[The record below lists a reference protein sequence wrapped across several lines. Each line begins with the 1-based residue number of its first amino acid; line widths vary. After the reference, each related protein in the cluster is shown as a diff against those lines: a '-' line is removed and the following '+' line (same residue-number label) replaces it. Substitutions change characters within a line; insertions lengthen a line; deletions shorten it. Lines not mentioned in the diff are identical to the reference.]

1 MTTETQRIR
10 EFEVRINE
18 EGIRLDEFLA
28 IRIGRMSRSQANA
41 CIKSGSVG
49 IEPFRN
55 LKPSM
60 KVHVGDKISI
70 TQRLSGDVPMYDA
83 LVLLDETEDFWVF
96 DKPAGMAVHPTANIY
111 HNTVTRYIETQLK
124 AQPYVVHRLDK
135 DTSGVLLVAKNADV
149 VGELGALFLS
159 HDVEKEYEA
168 VCINPR
174 GKFYPGSRIDIDIPL
189 GFAGIVLPRIT
200 MGPGSLNALTHI
212 ECTDIHDDLAWLR
225 VKIDTGRQH
234 QIRVHLAMNGT
245 PIVGDKLYFC
255 GESFYKD
262 FLDGEPTP
270 QFAPVRHLLHAASL
284 GLRWQ
289 GRDYRWHAPIPEI
302 MTSVFRSNTATTW
315 FPTDYARL
323 YMGD

>member
-96 DKPAGMAVHPTANIY
+96 DKPAGVAVHPTANIY

-245 PIVGDKLYFC
+245 PIVGDKLYFF

-284 GLRWQ
+284 GLRWK